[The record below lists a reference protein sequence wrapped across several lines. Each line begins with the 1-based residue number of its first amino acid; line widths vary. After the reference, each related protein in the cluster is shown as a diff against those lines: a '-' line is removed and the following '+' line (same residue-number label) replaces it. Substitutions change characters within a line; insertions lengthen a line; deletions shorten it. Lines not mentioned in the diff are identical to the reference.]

1 MPNKKELKL
10 YQEEYG
16 KVSNDCIERIYN
28 FLDVLNNKQLETL
41 RYDIENN
48 LQTKWKS
55 VSFIFYFIPK
65 ATPRA
70 RFSGFGKHF
79 YVSDA
84 MNNRKLMEKFVK
96 ENLSDFELITTACK
110 FHCDC
115 YFPIPKSMSKT
126 EQLRAEMKLVNHL
139 SKPDWDNLGKTY
151 SDMIQNTI
159 IMDDSLIIESTVR
172 KFYSS
177 KPRIELVIEYADR
190 YDSKYNM
197 KNITKRKQYLDNIDK
212 INKDITF

>member
-28 FLDVLNNKQLETL
+28 FLDGLNNKQLETL

-197 KNITKRKQYLDNIDK
+197 KNITKRKQYLDNIVK

>member
-1 MPNKKELKL
+1 MPSKKELEL
-10 YQEEYG
+10 YKDNYG
-16 KVSNDCIERIYN
+16 EVSNDCIERIYD
-28 FLDVLNNKQLETL
+28 FLDNLSDKQLGGV
-41 RYDIENN
+41 RQDIENN
-48 LQTKWKS
+48 LNTKWKS
-55 VSFIFYFIPK
+55 IGFIFYFIPK

-84 MNNRKLMEKFVK
+84 MNNRKLMESFVK
-96 ENLSDFELITTACK
+96 KELSDFELITTACK
-110 FHCDC
+110 FYCDC
-115 YFPIPKSMSKT
+115 YFPIPKSMNKS
-126 EQLRAEMKLVNHL
+126 EQLRAEMKLVNNL
-139 SKPDWDNLGKTY
+139 TKPDWDNLGKTY

-159 IMDDSLIIESTVR
+159 IMDDSLIIEGRVR
-172 KFYSS
+172 KYYSS
-177 KPRIELVIEYADR
+177 KPRVELTIEYADR